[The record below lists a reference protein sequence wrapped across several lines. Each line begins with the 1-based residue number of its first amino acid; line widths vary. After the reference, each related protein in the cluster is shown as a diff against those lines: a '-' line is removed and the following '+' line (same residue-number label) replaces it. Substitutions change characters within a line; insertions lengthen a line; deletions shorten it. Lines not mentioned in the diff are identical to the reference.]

1 MTPYNISITHHFAT
15 SHPTIEQ
22 FTFHV
27 IHILTPSQSILLIY
41 PVHRIV
47 LLSCNRGTESML
59 EAVLLVLLVL
69 YVIVDVWQ
77 VVVVLGLDPV

>member
-1 MTPYNISITHHFAT
+1 
-15 SHPTIEQ
+15 
-22 FTFHV
+22 
-27 IHILTPSQSILLIY
+27 
-41 PVHRIV
+41 
-47 LLSCNRGTESML
+47 ML